1 MNVLLYKEQVV
12 KGDINNNTDGVNN
25 NVNNNVNNIGTPITF
40 HRNKL

>member
-25 NVNNNVNNIGTPITF
+25 NNNVNNIGTPITF
-40 HRNKL
+40 HTSKL